1 MCESS
6 AFILGK
12 NNELEKVM
20 ENVVTVDPYEGKVYL
35 TDLLGEQKIID
46 GFIKEIR
53 LMDHKIILA
62 ENYNVIFGIL
72 NMIIAV
78 IDGRGG
84 GIGAQV
90 VSALREELPTYIEIY
105 ALGTNSIATSAMM
118 KAHANK
124 GATGENAIIVSSKK
138 ANIIVAPISIV
149 MPNSMM
155 GEVTTS
161 ISEAV
166 CDSEAYKILL
176 PIMPEN
182 FQVVGIEGKPL
193 SLLIKD
199 SIKIIKKEFNIK

>member
-1 MCESS
+1 
-6 AFILGK
+6 
-12 NNELEKVM
+12 
-20 ENVVTVDPYEGKVYL
+20 
-35 TDLLGEQKIID
+35 
-46 GFIKEIR
+46 
-53 LMDHKIILA
+53 
-62 ENYNVIFGIL
+62 
-72 NMIIAV
+72 MIIAV
-78 IDGRGG
+78 IDGMGG

-155 GEVTTS
+155 GEVTTY